1 MPLDLRSV
9 PAEVQNSPEF
19 HRYAAAWKE
28 LVESNPLWNYT
39 PHPKQT
45 AFHSAR
51 TRVKVF
57 LGGNRSGKSTAG
69 TVDDVIQAVDHEW
82 VPDHLKAYKIWEPPF
97 KCRIVT
103 PDFKRSHAAVIET
116 LRMWCPQGQLRGGSF
131 DSAYE
136 KQEKI
141 LWFANGSFIEFMTSE
156 QDLDQF
162 GGSARHRIHFDEEPD
177 GEKGEEIRQECEMR
191 LTDYRG
197 DELFTFTP
205 LNGLGWT
212 FDEFEEEKGPE
223 VSREVWLDQRMV
235 VVRAWTTD
243 NPAIDKEEI
252 AEREAR
258 LPEKVREARL
268 QGKFTHF
275 KGLVYEMWDPELHV
289 VPRPSKKHVG
299 GLECWEAIDPGVK
312 TTGVLFGGFDKRNGL
327 LIYDELYL
335 HDADAI
341 PENAA
346 ELIRAKREFWGV
358 EPVATLIDPSANN
371 RDLVRQDTVRA
382 AYARAEVSTINAKN
396 DVEGGVFEVMRRL
409 EHETDEVPDPL
420 VVVAENCTHLRKEI
434 GKYRVKETPD
444 GKFAVVKR
452 DDHVADCARYLCAAR
467 PTVPPELS
475 RRRSAARKQ
484 AWVPGT
490 APPMDLKPRKA
501 VGPMGSYA

>member
-1 MPLDLRSV
+1 MPLDLTAV
-9 PAEVQNSPEF
+9 PPEVQQSPEF
-19 HRYAAAWKE
+19 IKYAEAWRE
-28 LVESNPLWNYT
+28 LVVANPLWDYE
-39 PHPKQT
+39 PHDKQV
-45 AFHSAR
+45 AFHGNR
-51 TRVKVF
+51 CRVKVF

-69 TVDDVIQAVDHEW
+69 VIDDIVQAIDEDW
-82 VPDHLKAYKIWEPPF
+82 VPEHLKSYKIWTPPF

-116 LRMWCPQGQLRGGSF
+116 FRKWCPPGQLRGGSF

-141 LWFANGSFIEFMTSE
+141 LWFSNGSFVEFMTSE

-177 GEKGEEIRQECEMR
+177 GERGEEIRQECEAR
-191 LTDYRG
+191 LMDYRG

-223 VSREVWLDQRMV
+223 VAKEVWLSERMI
-235 VVRAWTTD
+235 VVRAWTRD
-243 NPAIDKEEI
+243 NKVISEEEI
-252 AEREAR
+252 TEREAR
-258 LPEKVREARL
+258 YPAKVAEARL

-275 KGLVYEMWDPELHV
+275 KGLVYEMWDPDIHV
-289 VPRPSKKHVG
+289 VDRPSKKHVQ
-299 GLECWEAIDPGVK
+299 GLECWEAIDPGVN
-312 TTGVLFGGFDKRNGL
+312 TTGILFGGFDKRNGL

-346 ELIRAKREFWGV
+346 ELIKEKRDFWGV
-358 EPVATLIDPSANN
+358 EPYATLIDPSANN

-382 AYARAEVSTINAKN
+382 AYARAGIGTVKAKN

-409 EHETDEVPDPL
+409 ENQTEGEPDPL
-420 VVVAENCTHLRKEI
+420 CLVAENCTHLRKEV
-434 GKYRVKETPD
+434 GKYRVKDTPD

-452 DDHVADCARYLCAAR
+452 EDHVCDCARYLCAAR
-467 PTVPPELS
+467 PTAPPQV
-475 RRRSAARKQ
+475 RRRRTPVREQ
-484 AWVPGT
+484 RWIPGT
-490 APPMDLKPRKA
+490 APPMRPKVLP
-501 VGPMGSYA
+501 VGPSGRFS